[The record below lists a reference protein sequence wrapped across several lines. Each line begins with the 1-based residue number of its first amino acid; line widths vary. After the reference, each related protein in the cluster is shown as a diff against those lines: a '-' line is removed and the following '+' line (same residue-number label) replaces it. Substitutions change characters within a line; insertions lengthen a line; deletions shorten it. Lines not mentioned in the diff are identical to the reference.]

1 MNKAEFKEKRKKL
14 LEQRVRPTEGTEAVS
29 AWDYDFNDSNEV
41 LQSGEVE
48 LLENMTPIVPEDRP
62 KTSEIF
68 KEKRNKARHKLDA
81 PILSEQLSDYPG
93 SLNAR
98 DAVPPM
104 VLMMDDVPDDVQKST
119 LSDPVSLPTPEPAIK
134 KVSKAQSLVEVAEE
148 AKKHVHIISYGNTLY
163 YYNNYY
169 YTQLDA
175 KQLIKLYR
183 KYVDYELNHES
194 SLHGYKELYGCFMTD
209 PQIECSEPEDEP
221 IYDSSFEIDRMTWN
235 GETMNLLKQN
245 EVLSEIGDSY
255 CKDHG
260 IASSNAIDNALNDV
274 PGAVSDP
281 ESVTEEPVTASV
293 NEVYA
298 ESNESAALMEEIMT
312 AAREYYE
319 NDVLPESE
327 RTRFQ
332 SLDKNELAIAWQDA
346 MYTDIYECTSQAD
359 YVRAWNR
366 FVNYICFYAHI
377 DGDTDKVSG
386 YSDYYDVYMNGPVY
400 AETDDEAEP
409 YVDEVLKI
417 AANNGAQIQF

>member
-1 MNKAEFKEKRKKL
+1 MEEEKAAVRKLFGAHKMPL
-14 LEQRVRPTEGTEAVS
+14 LIELAITAAFVAFAVYMLYPALYS
-29 AWDYDFNDSNEV
+29 DNARSKGVSDGYLSTFPAGATVDEV
-41 LQSGEVE
+41 LDDFFANGKWENYEQDGVTFVHYSGECVSTQTGE
-48 LLENMTPIVPEDRP
+48 KVIVG
-62 KTSEIF
+62 IYF
-68 KEKRNKARHKLDA
+68 K
-81 PILSEQLSDYPG
+81 
-93 SLNAR
+93 LN
-98 DAVPPM
+98 D
-104 VLMMDDVPDDVQKST
+104 
-119 LSDPVSLPTPEPAIK
+119 
-134 KVSKAQSLVEVAEE
+134 
-148 AKKHVHIISYGNTLY
+148 
-163 YYNNYY
+163 
-169 YTQLDA
+169 
-175 KQLIKLYR
+175 
-183 KYVDYELNHES
+183 
-194 SLHGYKELYGCFMTD
+194 
-209 PQIECSEPEDEP
+209 
-221 IYDSSFEIDRMTWN
+221 DSSFEIDRMTWN

-359 YVRAWNR
+359 YARAWNR

-409 YVDEVLKI
+409 YVDEVVKI

>member
-1 MNKAEFKEKRKKL
+1 MVAGIL
-14 LEQRVRPTEGTEAVS
+14 LFCKGLL
-29 AWDYDFNDSNEV
+29 Y
-41 LQSGEVE
+41 SG
-48 LLENMTPIVPEDRP
+48 R
-62 KTSEIF
+62 
-68 KEKRNKARHKLDA
+68 
-81 PILSEQLSDYPG
+81 
-93 SLNAR
+93 NAR
-98 DAVPPM
+98 IKSKIAILCEGESLSQM
-104 VLMMDDVPDDVQKST
+104 VKRDFC
-119 LSDPVSLPTPEPAIK
+119 
-134 KVSKAQSLVEVAEE
+134 
-148 AKKHVHIISYGNTLY
+148 
-163 YYNNYY
+163 
-169 YTQLDA
+169 
-175 KQLIKLYR
+175 
-183 KYVDYELNHES
+183 S
-194 SLHGYKELYGCFMTD
+194 SVK
-209 PQIECSEPEDEP
+209 
-221 IYDSSFEIDRMTWN
+221 
-235 GETMNLLKQN
+235 
-245 EVLSEIGDSY
+245 

-274 PGAVSDP
+274 PGAVSEP

-359 YVRAWNR
+359 YARAWNR

-409 YVDEVLKI
+409 YVDEVVKI